1 MVRRG
6 TNHWEGE
13 APAELCA
20 CNAKRG
26 GSLTL
31 PAGQPPRPAF
41 SLVELLIVMAI
52 IGILIG
58 ILIPAV
64 QSSRAAAARNACGN
78 NLRQIG
84 LAAHNH
90 LASLGYFPNG
100 SVAREYPVDPL
111 AEWTLYRWSALAS
124 LTPYLENTA
133 AYDALD
139 LSVPL
144 YDRVS
149 FKVRPENVEAVKIVV
164 AEFLCPSDIGQRVTE
179 EFGPTNYAV
188 CTGSGIRGGTPRNT
202 DGMFFTNSETTPA
215 KITDGLSKT
224 ALASES
230 RLGPP
235 KVETEEL
242 EVFIAED
249 PQIDYKFIL
258 TAPVAET
265 PCQNSTYWNRD
276 DPRGFAWVNGEYR
289 CTMYNHWQTPNGE
302 SPDCMGVQFSGGVQ
316 ARYAPYGW
324 RAARSNHPGGAN
336 VLLAD
341 GSLRFVGDEVDA
353 DVWKDLATIAGGETS
368 AVP

>member
-1 MVRRG
+1 MV
-6 TNHWEGE
+6 
-13 APAELCA
+13 
-20 CNAKRG
+20 NA
-26 GSLTL
+26 TL
-31 PAGQPPRPAF
+31 VTATLHRPSRWAF
-41 SLVELLIVMAI
+41 SLVELLIVIAI

-64 QSSRAAAARNACGN
+64 QASRAAAARNACAN

-90 LASLGYFPNG
+90 ETALGYFPSG
-100 SVAREYPVDPL
+100 SVAQEFPALPFTP
-111 AEWTLYRWSALAS
+111 WTFYRWSAFAQ

-144 YDRVS
+144 YGPS
-149 FKVRPENVEAVKIVV
+149 FGLRPENREAIKIIVP
-164 AEFLCPSDIGQRVTE
+164 EFLCPSDAQRPVSE
-179 EFGPTNYAV
+179 DFAPTNYAV
-188 CTGSGIRGGTPRNT
+188 CAGTGADGGSPHKADGI
-202 DGMFFTNSETTPA
+202 FFINSQTAHA

-230 RLGPP
+230 LLGQPQQSAPHDPKFEYKVRLAAP
-235 KVETEEL
+235 
-242 EVFIAED
+242 
-249 PQIDYKFIL
+249 L
-258 TAPVAET
+258 TDQLCEQAN
-265 PCQNSTYWNRD
+265 QWNYT
-276 DPRGFAWVNGEYR
+276 DPRGFAWVNGEFR
-289 CTMYNHWQTPNGE
+289 CGLYNHYLTPN
-302 SPDCMGVQFSGGVQ
+302 SPTFDCMGVQSSGIIQ
-316 ARYAPYGW
+316 ERFAPYGW
-324 RAARSNHPGGAN
+324 RAARSNHPGGVN